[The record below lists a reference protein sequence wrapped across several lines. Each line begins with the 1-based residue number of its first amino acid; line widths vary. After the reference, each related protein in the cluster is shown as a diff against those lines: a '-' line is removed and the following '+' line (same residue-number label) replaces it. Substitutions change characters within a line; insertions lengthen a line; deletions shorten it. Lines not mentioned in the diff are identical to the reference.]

1 MVKFED
7 IVTLA
12 KSGWTPKQ
20 VKEVLEMLETSPQ
33 VKDADA
39 KDLEKKA
46 EERKEEVDGGDKK
59 EEKPDENKDVSE
71 EDDIQILAKLL
82 K

>member
-39 KDLEKKA
+39 KDLDKKA

-59 EEKPDENKDVSE
+59 EEKPNENKNVE

>member
-39 KDLEKKA
+39 KDLDKKK
-46 EERKEEVDGGDKK
+46 EERKEEVDDGDKK

-71 EDDIQILAKLL
+71 EDDIEILAKLL

>member
-39 KDLEKKA
+39 KDLDKKA

>member
-20 VKEVLEMLETSPQ
+20 VKEVLEMLETSPKVQ
-33 VKDADA
+33 DADA
-39 KDLEKKA
+39 KDLDKKQ
-46 EERKEEVDGGDKK
+46 EERKEEVVGGDKK
-59 EEKPDENKDVSE
+59 EEKPDENKDVE

>member
-39 KDLEKKA
+39 KDLDKKQ
-46 EERKEEVDGGDKK
+46 EERKEEVDNGDKK
-59 EEKPDENKDVSE
+59 EEQPNENKEDVE
-71 EDDIQILAKLL
+71 DDDIQMLAKLL

>member
-39 KDLEKKA
+39 KDLDKKA
-46 EERKEEVDGGDKK
+46 EERKEEVVGGDKK
-59 EEKPDENKDVSE
+59 EEKPDENKDVE